1 MGLIL
6 SFAGGGSRTKSWGGG
21 WWCCGL
27 GAGGL
32 CFCWRVCFFRVA
44 VVLLPFLLLGVV
56 AACAG
61 ALGLLAP
68 FRAAFLSGARRLRV
82 LCSFRGASWAARL
95 RFFLARL
102 RFFWRG
108 LWAGRLRFLWA
119 GGAGGW
125 LRFFLGRAAGGA
137 AAFFLAG
144 RCVSVFFCSGGA
156 PALFSGVR
164 RWRCVCVFFW
174 RVSRAVCL
182 RFLSWRVVRLGF
194 FLARAAGGAP
204 AFFLGGRRACFFFW
218 AGGAAAFFSGVR
230 RGGASAFFL
239 GGRCVGVFL
248 GGRRVCF
255 FFWRA
260 PRASRLR
267 FFLARVAGCV
277 SAIFFWLGCA
287 SAFLLARDARGAAAL
302 FWVGGASAFF
312 SGRAA
317 RLRFFLARAAGG
329 ALAFLS
335 GARRGGASAFFL
347 GGRCVCVFLGGRP
360 VWFFSGARRPR
371 RVCVFFCGGL
381 RAAVLFWVGRALD
394 FFLALA
400 GAAGGAFLPGRS
412 FLFAGAGGRYGCAF
426 FSWSL
431 AVSRL
436 CEILLGFLSGVRL
449 RVSIRDR
456 RSKVS
461 DS

>member
-1 MGLIL
+1 MGRIS
-6 SFAGGGSRTKSWGGG
+6 SFAGGESRTKSWGGG

-102 RFFWRG
+102 RFFWRA

-218 AGGAAAFFSGVR
+218 AGGAAAFFSGAR
-230 RGGASAFFL
+230 RGRRG
-239 GGRCVGVFL
+239 CV
-248 GGRRVCF
+248 

-260 PRASRLR
+260 PRR
-267 FFLARVAGCV
+267 CV
-277 SAIFFWLGCA
+277 CVFSGRAV
-287 SAFLLARDARGAAAL
+287 RRR
-302 FWVGGASAFF
+302 F

-317 RLRFFLARAAGG
+317 RLFFFLARAAGVASAFFSG
-329 ALAFLS
+329 ACRGLCVCDFFLVGLRVCVSS
-335 GARRGGASAFFL
+335 GARRAWRCCSFL
-347 GGRCVCVFLGGRP
+347 GGRCVCVFFWAGGAP
-360 VWFFSGARRPR
+360 AFFSGARRGRRACVFFWRAPR
-371 RVCVFFCGGL
+371 RCVCVFSGWAVRLRFSG
-381 RAAVLFWVGRALD
+381 RAACLVFFWRAPPAARLR
-394 FFLALA
+394 FFLWW
-400 GAAGGAFLPGRS
+400 AAGGRS
-412 FLFAGAGGRYGCAF
+412 FLGRAGA
-426 FSWSL
+426 
-431 AVSRL
+431 
-436 CEILLGFLSGVRL
+436 
-449 RVSIRDR
+449 
-456 RSKVS
+456 
-461 DS
+461 